1 MNMISDRI
9 KHDNTQLELIEVKDR
24 SNNILENLKYFF
36 PHLMFYLWENPQKMA
51 LILQNA
57 DITDVKNYL
66 ANFIVN
72 NFYENILSPNFIEEN
87 LIYVLTLLLNEEITL
102 IHYTIRT
109 TPISENNITS
119 YQ

>member
-1 MNMISDRI
+1 MISDRV
-9 KHDNTQLELIEVKDR
+9 KQDNTQLELIDIKDEL
-24 SNNILENLKYFF
+24 NILGELKFYF

-87 LIYVLTLLLNEEITL
+87 LIYVLTLLLHE
-102 IHYTIRT
+102 
-109 TPISENNITS
+109 
-119 YQ
+119 